1 VEEEADLDVVRVDEF
16 RDLVFLHQVNVFG
29 LVAAAL
35 QLEPNRRIQSKSKSK
50 TFTAQTVSMR
60 TRGMSHNQ

>member
-1 VEEEADLDVVRVDEF
+1 MEEEADLDVVRLDEF

-29 LVAAAL
+29 LVRDAL
-35 QLEPNRRIQSKSKSK
+35 QVEPNRRILSKSKSK

-60 TRGMSHNQ
+60 TTGMSHNQ